1 MPLSFEK
8 VDKFYLI
15 LTILL
20 ILMSAL
26 FVFSVRGVISMFLM
40 SREIGPNSI
49 SPEIKVE
56 KEKLNE
62 AYDFVFNKS
71 IVKMSTP

>member
-1 MPLSFEK
+1 MPISWEK
-8 VDKFYLI
+8 IDKFYLI

-20 ILMSAL
+20 ILMSTL
-26 FVFSVRGVISMFLM
+26 FIFSVRGVISMFLM

-49 SPEIKVE
+49 GPEIRVE

-71 IVKMSTP
+71 IVKLSTP